1 MINRPRTWRKD
12 THDRAKEMRDSGGDE
27 SVRNQFVTTF
37 DGKSSAFA
45 TIFHSTLFRRSLLF
59 GSDAHTKR
67 PKREKSH
74 HKSLSHSELHVI
86 PSTLFGCVSTFLC
99 LCANARLNCWWQEW
113 RLKREQKTLFRHSRL
128 SLPPHTVAVYI
139 NVYGSEPNQKL
150 HSPRFDSH
158 FTLKSFSLTL
168 PCLTL

>member
-1 MINRPRTWRKD
+1 
-12 THDRAKEMRDSGGDE
+12 MRDSGGDE

-37 DGKSSAFA
+37 DGKSSPFA

-86 PSTLFGCVSTFLC
+86 HSEYTFRMC
-99 LCANARLNCWWQEW
+99 FN
-113 RLKREQKTLFRHSRL
+113 F
-128 SLPPHTVAVYI
+128 SLPLCKCSAKLLMTRMKIETRTKNFIPPFSPFTSPSYSCCVYKRI
-139 NVYGSEPNQKL
+139 W
-150 HSPRFDSH
+150 
-158 FTLKSFSLTL
+158 
-168 PCLTL
+168 